1 MKVGCPAA
9 LGMTLVLAFAAPA
22 SSAYFDHSPYDGILR
37 HYVDEDGTVDYDGI
51 RLNSLTALESY
62 FETLANADL
71 AGWPRPEQTAFWINA
86 YNARVLY
93 RVAQKPR
100 LKKMSQAWGLLE
112 LPSKVAGRMISPVDI
127 KHLLRKS
134 GDPRILFALSDGTL
148 GGPKLCNA
156 AYTADTLDMMLEKE
170 ASTFVNSQNVQEIRG
185 HLQLSNVFKWYEKDF
200 QKTGGVP
207 AFITSRLNPDQ
218 RSDGERIKML
228 LATAYRKC
236 VFVYNWTFNDRKNK
250 AMSPQSQMLTPG
262 EVPPDAFSMSNP
274 DLSKD
279 R

>member
-1 MKVGCPAA
+1 
-9 LGMTLVLAFAAPA
+9 
-22 SSAYFDHSPYDGILR
+22 
-37 HYVDEDGTVDYDGI
+37 
-51 RLNSLTALESY
+51 
-62 FETLANADL
+62 
-71 AGWPRPEQTAFWINA
+71 
-86 YNARVLY
+86 
-93 RVAQKPR
+93 
-100 LKKMSQAWGLLE
+100 
-112 LPSKVAGRMISPVDI
+112 
-127 KHLLRKS
+127 
-134 GDPRILFALSDGTL
+134 
-148 GGPKLCNA
+148 
-156 AYTADTLDMMLEKE
+156 
-170 ASTFVNSQNVQEIRG
+170 VNSQNVQEIRG